1 MLWSELMSCSD
12 DELDYIILSSL
23 KAADGLPD
31 SVEREMYESCAEAAI
46 QILEDRGVIKP
57 IQAVYDNQTG
67 QWRYE
72 QTSWDT
78 EAGSWSQ
85 SPNN

>member
-1 MLWSELMSCSD
+1 MLWSKLLTMSD
-12 DELDYIILSSL
+12 EELDTVCITALE
-23 KAADGLPD
+23 AADRLPD
-31 SVEREMYESCAEAAI
+31 GVEREVQESLAEAAI

-72 QTSWDT
+72 QTSWDM